1 MKAQALVAAMSLS
14 VTGLSLIKQHEGL
27 SYGVYLDP
35 VGIPTVCWGHMD
47 TRLKVGTR
55 YAKSDCERFLKEDV
69 KAAQKA
75 VSDLVK
81 VPLTQNQY
89 DALVSLVFNIG
100 RANFARSTL
109 LRKLNDGDYNGAANE
124 FPRWVYA
131 KGKKLNGLITRR
143 THEMELFLK

>member
-1 MKAQALVAAMSLS
+1 MKNPALVAALSLS
-14 VTGLSLIKQHEGL
+14 VSGLSMIQQHEGL

-47 TRLKVGTR
+47 KRLKVGSHYSR
-55 YAKSDCERFLKEDV
+55 KDCERYLLEDSRSAQ
-69 KAAQKA
+69 AA
-75 VSDLVK
+75 VNELVK

-100 RANFARSTL
+100 RGSFARSSL
-109 LRKLNDGDYNGAANE
+109 LKKLNAGDMTGAAQE

-131 KGKKLNGLITRR
+131 KGKKLPGLITRR
-143 THEMELFLK
+143 NDEMELFLK

>member
-1 MKAQALVAAMSLS
+1 MKKQALITAVSLS
-14 VTGLSLIKQHEGL
+14 VSGLSMIQQHEGL

-55 YAKSDCERFLKEDV
+55 YSRKECEKFLLEDTRS
-69 KAAQKA
+69 AQQA
-75 VSDLVK
+75 VRDLVK
-81 VPLTQNQY
+81 VPLTQGQF

-100 RANFARSTL
+100 RTAFSRSTL
-109 LRKLNDGDYNGAANE
+109 LRKLNQEDYEGAAAE

-131 KGKKLNGLITRR
+131 KGKKLPGLVTRR
-143 THEMELFLK
+143 NDEMELFLR